1 MVVTMPKHVIGTVKD
16 APLDVQHVILSMVVN
31 KLIFVDLANKQ
42 RSTTPDFELLTEMP
56 QLGLS
61 MTYTSITLGEPQDLP
76 LW

>member
-16 APLDVQHVILSMVVN
+16 APLDVQHAILSMVVN

-42 RSTTPDFELLTEMP
+42 RLTTPDFELLTEML
-56 QLGLS
+56 QLGPS
-61 MTYTSITLGEPQDLP
+61 MTSTSITLGEPQDLP

>member
-16 APLDVQHVILSMVVN
+16 APLDVQHAILSMVVN

-42 RSTTPDFELLTEMP
+42 LLTTQDFVPSTEML
-56 QLGLS
+56 QLVLS
-61 MTYTSITLGEPQDLP
+61 MTFTSIILGEPQDLP

>member
-1 MVVTMPKHVIGTVKD
+1 MPKHVIGTVKD

-61 MTYTSITLGEPQDLP
+61 MTSTSITLGDPQDLP